1 MKVVNQVN
9 QTNDYEMFKTLDGNR
24 TVNKLHVSRLKESFK
39 TAYLLSP
46 ILINQKNQII
56 DGQHRFEA
64 AKTLGLPVNYII
76 CNDYGLKE
84 VQILNTNMKN
94 WKKEDYLHAYCDL
107 KNPEYLKFRNYMRRF
122 TEFGIATCEIML
134 IDRSNGKQG
143 KIEGM
148 RCKFKYFE
156 EGELEIPDYDYSC
169 EIAEKIMQVKP
180 YYDGF
185 NRPTFVRAMCGVLK
199 VADYNHTVFLQRL
212 NSQPNVLQHCA
223 TVMQYRLMIEDIYNY
238 RSREKVSLRF

>member
-46 ILINQKNQII
+46 ILINQQNQII

-94 WKKEDYLHAYCDL
+94 WKKVDYLHAYCDL
-107 KNPEYLKFRNYMRRF
+107 KKPEYLQFRNFMRRF
-122 TEFGIATCEIML
+122 NEFGIATCEIML

-143 KIEGM
+143 KIEGI
-148 RCKFKYFE
+148 RCKIKYFE
-156 EGELEIPDYDYSC
+156 EGELVIPDYEYSC
-169 EIAEKIMQVKP
+169 EIAEKIMQIKP
-180 YYDGF
+180 YYEGF
-185 NRPTFVRAMCGVLK
+185 NRPGFVRAMCGVLK
-199 VADYNHTVFLQRL
+199 VVDYNHTVFLQRL
-212 NSQPNVLQHCA
+212 NSQPNALQHCT

>member
-1 MKVVNQVN
+1 
-9 QTNDYEMFKTLDGNR
+9 
-24 TVNKLHVSRLKESFK
+24 
-39 TAYLLSP
+39 
-46 ILINQKNQII
+46 
-56 DGQHRFEA
+56 
-64 AKTLGLPVNYII
+64 
-76 CNDYGLKE
+76 
-84 VQILNTNMKN
+84 MKN

-107 KNPEYLKFRNYMRRF
+107 KNPEYLKFRNFMRRF

-143 KIEGM
+143 KIEGV
-148 RCKFKYFE
+148 RCKIKYFE

-169 EIAEKIMQVKP
+169 EIAEKIMQIKP

-185 NRPTFVRAMCGVLK
+185 SRPVFVRAMCGVFK

-212 NSQPNVLQHCA
+212 NSQPNALQHCA

>member
-46 ILINQKNQII
+46 ILINQQNQII

-94 WKKEDYLHAYCDL
+94 WKKVDYLHAYCDL
-107 KNPEYLKFRNYMRRF
+107 KKPEYLQFRNFMRRF
-122 TEFGIATCEIML
+122 NEFGIATCEIML

-143 KIEGM
+143 KIEGI
-148 RCKFKYFE
+148 RCKIKYFE
-156 EGELEIPDYDYSC
+156 EGELVIPDYEYSC
-169 EIAEKIMQVKP
+169 EIAEKIMQIKP
-180 YYDGF
+180 YYEGF
-185 NRPTFVRAMCGVLK
+185 NRPSFVRAMCGVLK
-199 VADYNHTVFLQRL
+199 VVDYNHTVFLQRL
-212 NSQPNVLQHCA
+212 NSQPNALQHCT